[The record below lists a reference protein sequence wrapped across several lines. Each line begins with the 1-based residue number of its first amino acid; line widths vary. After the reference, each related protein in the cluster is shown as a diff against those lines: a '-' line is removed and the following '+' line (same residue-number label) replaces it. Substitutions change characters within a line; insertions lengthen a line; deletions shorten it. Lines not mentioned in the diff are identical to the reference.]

1 MLKYSFL
8 FMGVFFIQGCQDQ
21 HNLNLFDEEKSYIE
35 FGEPVV
41 FSATQRLYLDSTY
54 FSFAEQEIE
63 VKNAVLALPIHII
76 GQQKNYDREYI
87 VGVDADVT
95 SFGSNLFQLSKPIVR
110 SGRFSDTL
118 YVDLKRNEELES
130 GIFEITFY
138 LDDNAYFRKGQ
149 LGKTKRNFLISA
161 QLLEPEWWTAWRPY
175 FGPYRPEVYQ
185 QWIRIYRTGLD
196 KSPTVFVGE
205 KPNYSWI
212 NMPMYALKEYYPVTF
227 MYLEKLKKY
236 FKDNEVYPN
245 GDMTKPRIYLPK

>member
-1 MLKYSFL
+1 MIKFNYLFIGLFL
-8 FMGVFFIQGCQDQ
+8 ILGCQDQ
-21 HNLNLFDEEKSYIE
+21 YNMNLFDEEKSYIE

-41 FSATQRLYLDSTY
+41 FSGSNQLYLDSVY

-63 VKNAVLALPIHII
+63 VEDVILALPIHLI

-87 VGVDADVT
+87 VGVDAEAT
-95 SFGSNLFQLSKPIVR
+95 SLDRNLFQLSDPIFR

-118 YVDLKRNEELES
+118 FVHLMRNEKLER
-130 GIFEITFY
+130 GVFEITFY

-175 FGPYRPEVYQ
+175 FGPYRSEIYQ

-212 NMPMYALKEYYPVTF
+212 NMPRYALKEYFPVTF
-227 MYLEKLKKY
+227 MYLAKLKKY
-236 FKDNEVYPN
+236 FEDNEVYPN